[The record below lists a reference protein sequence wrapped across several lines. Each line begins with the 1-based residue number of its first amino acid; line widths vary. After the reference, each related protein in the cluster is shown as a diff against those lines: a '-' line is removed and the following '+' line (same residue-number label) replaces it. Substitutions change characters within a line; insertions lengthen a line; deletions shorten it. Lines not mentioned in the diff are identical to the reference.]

1 MTKTIPNLLRHP
13 LPETARA
20 YQRTNATMGMDHNDL
35 LFGAVQEFLQIV
47 DLDTTLI
54 AVAIGFA

>member
-1 MTKTIPNLLRHP
+1 
-13 LPETARA
+13 
-20 YQRTNATMGMDHNDL
+20 MGMDHNDL